1 MLTYRLACKADITKI
16 VALVESAYR
25 GNSSRLGWT
34 TEADFIDGQRTDQQE
49 VTELLHKAD
58 SVFLL
63 CEDKGQLLA
72 SVQLN
77 KLADKAYL
85 GMFAVDPVKQGK
97 GVGLAVLK
105 QAERF
110 VQDGW
115 NSAALCM
122 SVISIRKE
130 LINWYFRHGYQKT
143 GKTSLFP
150 YGEPRFGVPNRDDLL
165 LETLEK
171 KFV

>member
-1 MLTYRLACKADITKI
+1 
-16 VALVESAYR
+16 
-25 GNSSRLGWT
+25 
-34 TEADFIDGQRTDQQE
+34 
-49 VTELLHKAD
+49 
-58 SVFLL
+58 
-63 CEDKGQLLA
+63 
-72 SVQLN
+72 
-77 KLADKAYL
+77 
-85 GMFAVDPVKQGK
+85 MFAVDPVKQGK

-122 SVISIRKE
+122 SVISIREE

-150 YGEPRFGVPNRDDLL
+150 YGEPRFGIPNRDDLL

-171 KFV
+171 IFV